1 MLHGCGLTDSREI
14 SIDERQESD
23 FVIKERRL
31 EMVCASL
38 VDGQWWT
45 AETSRVLGAEG
56 CGDKT
61 ELHRQHYSV
70 LADF

>member
-1 MLHGCGLTDSREI
+1 MITKQLSTFCYQVLHGCGLTDSREI

-38 VDGQWWT
+38 VDGQW
-45 AETSRVLGAEG
+45 
-56 CGDKT
+56 
-61 ELHRQHYSV
+61 
-70 LADF
+70 